1 MFRRVI
7 IILAV
12 VVTLLLTLSL
22 SYSPTYAQE
31 QFGSNWSAQYY
42 NNTSFS
48 GTPFVRTDAAINF
61 NFGAGS
67 PDASIPADNFAARWT
82 GTQTFTTA
90 GTYTFTLTRD
100 DGARVF
106 IDGAL

>member
-7 IILAV
+7 MILAV
-12 VVTLLLTLSL
+12 LVTLILMMSL
-22 SYSPTYAQE
+22 SFSPTYAQE

-48 GTPFVRTDAAINF
+48 GTPFTRTDAAINF
-61 NFGAGS
+61 SFGAGS

-82 GTQTFTTA
+82 GTQNF
-90 GTYTFTLTRD
+90 
-100 DGARVF
+100 VN
-106 IDGAL
+106 